1 MNIGNGSNTT
11 RGASR
16 QEAWDVVVVGG
27 GHAGLEAALAA
38 ARLGA
43 RTVLVTHAIN
53 EIGRMPCNPAIGGLG
68 KGHLVREID
77 VLGGRMGEAIDATG
91 IQFRLLN
98 TKKGPAVQSPRAQA
112 DKHSY
117 QRYMRDVVLA
127 QPGLDVIEG
136 DVVDILA
143 DRGRGQAAGASAHA
157 CAGANEGAG
166 DGASADDAYSHTCA
180 GASEGG
186 SDGASGG
193 DADARTCAG
202 ASSGATAAASA
213 SASARARVRG
223 VRLADGRD
231 VIGAAVIL
239 SSGTFM
245 RGLMHVGER
254 QTIGGREGAASAEGI
269 SESLRRLGFTLRRLK
284 TGTPPR
290 LWRDSIDFAQLQ
302 PQPGDAEP
310 LPFSLRTEAFAP
322 RQIEC
327 HQVWTNE
334 ATHAIIRANL
344 ERSPLFGGVIEGRGP
359 RYCPSIEDK
368 VVRFADKERH
378 LLFLEPEGRDD
389 PEIYVNGLS
398 TSLPADVQEAIVRS
412 LPGLE
417 AARLARYGYAVEY
430 DSVPSWQIGG
440 SLESQPVAGLYL
452 AGQVLGTSGYEE
464 AAAQGLVAGVNAVRA
479 LGGLPPL
486 ELARDTSYL
495 GVLVDDLVTKE
506 ITEPYRMFTSRA
518 EHRLHLRCDN
528 AEERLG
534 SQALELGLLDARGRR
549 RLQARAAYAEGLQAL
564 LARSNVKPAGGG
576 STISAAQYLRYPE
589 VDLAT
594 ALAAAVAHGAEVGGR
609 LAVLRAELAATAP
622 EPHVVRGA
630 EAQVEN
636 GLKYGGYIAKQA
648 RLLAQRESLDLRAM
662 PADFDYKS
670 MSALSFEAREKLAR
684 IRPATLGQAGRIDGV
699 RAGDLAVLT
708 VYLRRHRGG
717 AATPGGD
724 DDGQA

>member
-1 MNIGNGSNTT
+1 VNIGNGSNTT

-157 CAGANEGAG
+157 CAGASDGAG
-166 DGASADDAYSHTCA
+166 DGASADDACSHTCA

-245 RGLMHVGER
+245 RGLMHVGAQ
-254 QTIGGREGAASAEGI
+254 QTMGGREGAASAEGI

-327 HQVWTNE
+327 HQVWTND

-344 ERSPLFGGVIEGRGP
+344 DRSPLFGGVIEGRGP

-417 AARLARYGYAVEY
+417 TTRLARYGYAVEY

-440 SLESQPVAGLYL
+440 SLESQPVVGLYL

-479 LGGLPPL
+479 LGDLPPL
-486 ELARDTSYL
+486 PLARDTSYL

-534 SQALELGLLDARGRR
+534 SQAQELGLLDARGRR

-622 EPHVVRGA
+622 EAHVARGA

-648 RLLAQRESLDLRAM
+648 RLLAQRESLDLRAL

>member
-1 MNIGNGSNTT
+1 MSTGNRTT
-11 RGASR
+11 STATPRER
-16 QEAWDVVVVGG
+16 RAWDVVVVGG

-43 RTVLVTHAIN
+43 RCALVTHAIG

-77 VLGGRMGEAIDATG
+77 VLGGQMGLAIDHTG
-91 IQFRLLN
+91 IQFRMLN

-112 DKHSY
+112 DKHDY

-136 DVVDILA
+136 DVVEIIA
-143 DRGRGQAAGASAHA
+143 SSGCAGASA
-157 CAGANEGAG
+157 
-166 DGASADDAYSHTCA
+166 STCV
-180 GASEGG
+180 GV
-186 SDGASGG
+186 
-193 DADARTCAG
+193 
-202 ASSGATAAASA
+202 SS
-213 SASARARVRG
+213 RQQVRG

-231 VIGAAVIL
+231 IHAAAVIL
-239 SSGTFM
+239 SSGTFL

-254 QTIGGREGAASAEGI
+254 QTIGGREGAASAEGL
-269 SESLRRLGFTLRRLK
+269 SASLRALGFALRRLK

-290 LWRDSIDFAQLQ
+290 LWRDSIDYAQLQ

-310 LPFSLRTEAFAP
+310 KPFSLRTAVFAP
-322 RQIEC
+322 EQVDC
-327 HQVWTNE
+327 HQVWTN
-334 ATHAIIRANL
+334 ARTHAVIRANL
-344 ERSPLFGGVIEGRGP
+344 SRSPLYGGIIEGQGP

-389 PEIYVNGLS
+389 PEVYVNGLS
-398 TSLPADVQEAIVRS
+398 TSLPDDVQEAIVHA

-417 AARLARYGYAVEY
+417 RARLARYGYAVEY
-430 DSVPSWQIGG
+430 DSVPSWQV
-440 SLESQPVAGLYL
+440 SAALEGKPVAALYL

-464 AAAQGLVAGVNAVRA
+464 AAAQGLVAGINAVR
-479 LGGLPPL
+479 GLDGRSPL
-486 ELARDTSYL
+486 ELSRDTSYL
-495 GVLVDDLVTKE
+495 GVLVDDLVTKD

-528 AEERLG
+528 AEQRLG
-534 SQALELGLLDARGRR
+534 ALALDLGLLDAPGR
-549 RLQARAAYAEGLQAL
+549 AL
-564 LARSNVKPAGGG
+564 LAARTAYADGLGRLLAGAGVRPAGGG
-576 STISAAQYLRYPE
+576 GVVPAAAYLLFPGVGLDE
-589 VDLAT
+589 
-594 ALAAAVAHGAEVGGR
+594 ALAAAVAHDPVAGAT
-609 LAVLRAELAATAP
+609 LRDLRGALAAASP
-622 EPHVVRGA
+622 APHVRAGA

-636 GLKYGGYIAKQA
+636 GLKYGGYIAKQE
-648 RLLAQRESLDLRAM
+648 RLLAQREQLDARAL
-662 PADFDYKS
+662 PADLDYKS

-708 VYLRRHRGG
+708 VFLRRRGRAG
-717 AATPGGD
+717 GGGD
-724 DDGQA
+724 DVGTV